1 MNDLHAAGLIM
12 SAIVA
17 VAAWMLG
24 HWERVRLRWPR
35 EGPLDRLSD
44 RLRRMGLAIMWLEGL
59 LMAIGSQMPTTLR
72 ADRLLFVSI
81 WALVG
86 IVAIVLVMISICDS
100 VVRLM
105 AHRVRSAAIAQVWNQ
120 WAERAD
126 PDQMDDPD
134 TEEAD
139 DTFDQD

>member
-1 MNDLHAAGLIM
+1 
-12 SAIVA
+12 
-17 VAAWMLG
+17 
-24 HWERVRLRWPR
+24 
-35 EGPLDRLSD
+35 
-44 RLRRMGLAIMWLEGL
+44 MGLAIMWLEGL

-86 IVAIVLVMISICDS
+86 IVAMVLVMISICDS